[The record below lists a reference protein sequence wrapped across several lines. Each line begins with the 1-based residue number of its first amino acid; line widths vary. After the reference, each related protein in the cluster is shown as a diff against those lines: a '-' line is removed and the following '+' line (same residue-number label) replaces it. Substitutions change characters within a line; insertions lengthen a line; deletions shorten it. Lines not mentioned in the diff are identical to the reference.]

1 MKVYFTA
8 AVSNVTVDI
17 RNVYRRIVDILEKH
31 GHIVISNHLE
41 NKNADEIKSQSE
53 ADALNMQKKM
63 SKWKKQADLI
73 LVEASTPS
81 FGVGQE
87 IAEAL
92 VDNKQVVVLYKQ
104 GLKPHI
110 LLNQGQE
117 ALYFVEYNN
126 DNLEK
131 VLEEYIE
138 YAKEHS
144 DTRFNFF
151 ISPQIGTYL
160 DWISRKKKLPR
171 AVYLR
176 RLIEDDMKL
185 NKDYDEA

>member
-185 NKDYDEA
+185 NKDYAEA

>member
-104 GLKPHI
+104 GLKPHKKSYP
-110 LLNQGQE
+110 Q
-117 ALYFVEYNN
+117 
-126 DNLEK
+126 
-131 VLEEYIE
+131 VLIQSE
-138 YAKEHS
+138 
-144 DTRFNFF
+144 TR
-151 ISPQIGTYL
+151 
-160 DWISRKKKLPR
+160 
-171 AVYLR
+171 VH
-176 RLIEDDMKL
+176 
-185 NKDYDEA
+185 